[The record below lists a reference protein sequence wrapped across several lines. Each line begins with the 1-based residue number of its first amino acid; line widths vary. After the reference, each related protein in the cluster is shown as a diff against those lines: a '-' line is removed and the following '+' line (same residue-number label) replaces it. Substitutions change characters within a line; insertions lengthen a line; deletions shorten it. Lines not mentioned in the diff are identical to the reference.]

1 MRRSIPPNT
10 SSRCEAGRPRR
21 GELTAS
27 RPLSRLGPLRT
38 RTTAGAGAGVTRA
51 AFGRNGMVRA
61 LKGPARLALAAAALA
76 AGSLLARGASA
87 EAETVRLAKQ
97 FGISYLPLTIIEEKK
112 LLEEQAKR
120 LGVEAKTEWVQLSAG
135 SPMNEA
141 LISGNLDF
149 ASGGV
154 GPLLTIWSRTRANL
168 KVKGVAAINSMPIW
182 LTPINPDVKTIKD
195 FTEKDRIALPAVKV
209 SIQAVTLQMAAEL
222 AFGPGQHG
230 RLDTLTVSMSHP
242 DGMAAMMSGRSE
254 VTGHFTSAPF
264 QYQELADPRVRKVV
278 DSYDV
283 LGGPHTFNVVWAAT
297 RFRDENPKI
306 VEAFVAALDEAVK
319 FINAN
324 RKEAA
329 EIWVRAEN
337 SRMPAAEAERIIR
350 LPENEWTMTPKKVMA
365 YADFMSRNGLI
376 PARPE
381 SWKDLFFP
389 EVHGLPGS

>member
-1 MRRSIPPNT
+1 MT
-10 SSRCEAGRPRR
+10 
-21 GELTAS
+21 S
-27 RPLSRLGPLRT
+27 RPKRS
-38 RTTAGAGAGVTRA
+38 
-51 AFGRNGMVRA
+51 
-61 LKGPARLALAAAALA
+61 ALAALALGALA
-76 AGSLLARGASA
+76 ASLWAPGA
-87 EAETVRLAKQ
+87 EAQVKTVRLAKQ
-97 FGISYLPLTIIEEKK
+97 FGISYLPLTIMEDKK
-112 LLEEQAKR
+112 LLEEQAQK
-120 LGVEAKTEWVQLSAG
+120 LGVEVKTEWLQLSAG

-182 LTPINPDVKTIKD
+182 LTTINPDVKTIKD

-209 SIQAVTLQMAAEL
+209 SIQAVTLQMAAEQ

-283 LGGPHTFNVVWAAT
+283 LGGPHTFNVVWAST

-306 VEAFVAALDEAVK
+306 VEAFVAALDEAMK

>member
-1 MRRSIPPNT
+1 MT
-10 SSRCEAGRPRR
+10 SRR
-21 GELTAS
+21 G
-27 RPLSRLGPLRT
+27 
-38 RTTAGAGAGVTRA
+38 GV
-51 AFGRNGMVRA
+51 
-61 LKGPARLALAAAALA
+61 LRLALGLGAALA
-76 AGSLLARGASA
+76 ASLWAPGV
-87 EAETVRLAKQ
+87 EAQVKTVRLAKQ
-97 FGISYLPLTIIEEKK
+97 FGISYLPLTIMEDRK
-112 LLEEQAKR
+112 LLEEQAQK
-120 LGVEAKTEWVQLSAG
+120 LGVEVRTEWLQLSAG

-182 LTPINPDVKTIKD
+182 LTTINPDVKTIKD

-209 SIQAVTLQMAAEL
+209 SIQAVTLQMAAEQ

-306 VEAFVAALDEAVK
+306 VEAFVAALDEAMK

>member
-1 MRRSIPPNT
+1 MT
-10 SSRCEAGRPRR
+10 
-21 GELTAS
+21 S
-27 RPLSRLGPLRT
+27 RPKRS
-38 RTTAGAGAGVTRA
+38 
-51 AFGRNGMVRA
+51 
-61 LKGPARLALAAAALA
+61 ALAALALGALA
-76 AGSLLARGASA
+76 ASLWAPGA
-87 EAETVRLAKQ
+87 EAQVKTVRLAKQ
-97 FGISYLPLTIIEEKK
+97 FGISYLPLTIMEDKK
-112 LLEEQAKR
+112 LLEEQAKK
-120 LGVEAKTEWVQLSAG
+120 LGIEVKTEWLQLSAG

-182 LTPINPDVKTIKD
+182 LTTINPDVKTIKD

-209 SIQAVTLQMAAEL
+209 SIQAVTLQMAAEQ

-306 VEAFVAALDEAVK
+306 VEAFVAALDEAMK

>member
-1 MRRSIPPNT
+1 
-10 SSRCEAGRPRR
+10 
-21 GELTAS
+21 
-27 RPLSRLGPLRT
+27 
-38 RTTAGAGAGVTRA
+38 
-51 AFGRNGMVRA
+51 
-61 LKGPARLALAAAALA
+61 
-76 AGSLLARGASA
+76 
-87 EAETVRLAKQ
+87 VRLAKQ
-97 FGISYLPLTIIEEKK
+97 FGISYLPLTIMEEKK
-112 LLEEQAKR
+112 LLEEQAKK
-120 LGVEAKTEWVQLSAG
+120 LGVEVKTEWLQLSAG

-182 LTPINPDVKTIKD
+182 LTTISPDVKTIKD

-209 SIQAVTLQMAAEL
+209 SIQAVTLQMAAEQ

-230 RLDTLTVSMSHP
+230 RLDALTVSMSHP

-254 VTGHFTSAPF
+254 ITGHFTSAPF

-283 LGGPHTFNVVWAAT
+283 LGGPHTFNVVWAST

-306 VEAFVAALDEAVK
+306 VEAFIAALDEAMK
-319 FINAN
+319 FINGN
-324 RKEAA
+324 QKEAA
-329 EIWVRAEN
+329 EIWVKAEN

-350 LPENEWTMTPKKVMA
+350 LPENEWTMIPKKVMA

>member
-1 MRRSIPPNT
+1 MT
-10 SSRCEAGRPRR
+10 
-21 GELTAS
+21 S
-27 RPLSRLGPLRT
+27 RPKRS
-38 RTTAGAGAGVTRA
+38 
-51 AFGRNGMVRA
+51 
-61 LKGPARLALAAAALA
+61 ALAALALGALA
-76 AGSLLARGASA
+76 ASLWAPGA
-87 EAETVRLAKQ
+87 EAQVKTVRLAKQ
-97 FGISYLPLTIIEEKK
+97 FGISYLPLTIMEDKK
-112 LLEEQAKR
+112 LLEEQAKK
-120 LGVEAKTEWVQLSAG
+120 LGVEVRTEWLQLSAG

-182 LTPINPDVKTIKD
+182 LTTINPDVKTIKD

-209 SIQAVTLQMAAEL
+209 SIQAVTLQMAAEQ

-283 LGGPHTFNVVWAAT
+283 LGGPHTFNVVWAST

-319 FINAN
+319 FINQN

>member
-1 MRRSIPPNT
+1 MT
-10 SSRCEAGRPRR
+10 
-21 GELTAS
+21 S
-27 RPLSRLGPLRT
+27 RPKRS
-38 RTTAGAGAGVTRA
+38 
-51 AFGRNGMVRA
+51 
-61 LKGPARLALAAAALA
+61 ALAALALGALA
-76 AGSLLARGASA
+76 ASLWAPGA
-87 EAETVRLAKQ
+87 EAQVKTVRLAKQ
-97 FGISYLPLTIIEEKK
+97 FGISYLPLTIMEDKK
-112 LLEEQAKR
+112 LLEEQAKK
-120 LGVEAKTEWVQLSAG
+120 LGIEVKTEWLQLSAG

-168 KVKGVAAINSMPIW
+168 KVMGVAAINSMPIW
-182 LTPINPDVKTIKD
+182 LTTINPDVKTIKD

-209 SIQAVTLQMAAEL
+209 SIQAVTLQMAAEQ

-283 LGGPHTFNVVWAAT
+283 LGGPHTFNVVWAST

>member
-1 MRRSIPPNT
+1 MT
-10 SSRCEAGRPRR
+10 SRR
-21 GELTAS
+21 GEVL
-27 RPLSRLGPLRT
+27 
-38 RTTAGAGAGVTRA
+38 
-51 AFGRNGMVRA
+51 
-61 LKGPARLALAAAALA
+61 RLALAVGAALA
-76 AGSLLARGASA
+76 ASLWAPGASA
-87 EAETVRLAKQ
+87 QVKTVRLAKQ
-97 FGISYLPLTIIEEKK
+97 FGISYLPLTIMEDKK
-112 LLEEQAKR
+112 LLEEQAKK
-120 LGVEAKTEWVQLSAG
+120 LGVEVRTEWLQLSAG

-182 LTPINPDVKTIKD
+182 LTTINPDVKTIKD

-209 SIQAVTLQMAAEL
+209 SIQAVTLQMAAEQ

-254 VTGHFTSAPF
+254 ITGHFTSAPF

-306 VEAFVAALDEAVK
+306 VEAFVAALDEAVN

>member
-1 MRRSIPPNT
+1 MT
-10 SSRCEAGRPRR
+10 SRR
-21 GELTAS
+21 G
-27 RPLSRLGPLRT
+27 
-38 RTTAGAGAGVTRA
+38 GV
-51 AFGRNGMVRA
+51 
-61 LKGPARLALAAAALA
+61 LRLALAVGTALA
-76 AGSLLARGASA
+76 ASLWSPGA
-87 EAETVRLAKQ
+87 EAQVKTVRLAKQ
-97 FGISYLPLTIIEEKK
+97 FGISYLPLTIMEDKK
-112 LLEEQAKR
+112 LLEEQAQK
-120 LGVEAKTEWVQLSAG
+120 LGVEVKTEWLQLSAG

-182 LTPINPDVKTIKD
+182 LTTINPDVKTIKD

-209 SIQAVTLQMAAEL
+209 SIQAVTLQMAAEQ

-283 LGGPHTFNVVWAAT
+283 LGGPHTFNVVWAST

-306 VEAFVAALDEAVK
+306 VEAFVAALDEAMK
-319 FINAN
+319 FINQN

>member
-1 MRRSIPPNT
+1 MT
-10 SSRCEAGRPRR
+10 SRR
-21 GELTAS
+21 GEVL
-27 RPLSRLGPLRT
+27 
-38 RTTAGAGAGVTRA
+38 
-51 AFGRNGMVRA
+51 
-61 LKGPARLALAAAALA
+61 RLALAVGAALA
-76 AGSLLARGASA
+76 ASLWSPGA
-87 EAETVRLAKQ
+87 EAQVKTVRLAKQ
-97 FGISYLPLTIIEEKK
+97 FGISYLPLTIMEDKK
-112 LLEEQAKR
+112 LLEEQAQK
-120 LGVEAKTEWVQLSAG
+120 LGVEVKTEWLQLSAG

-182 LTPINPDVKTIKD
+182 LTTINPDVKTIKD
-195 FTEKDRIALPAVKV
+195 FTERDRIALPAVKV
-209 SIQAVTLQMAAEL
+209 SIQAVTLQMAAEQ

-278 DSYDV
+278 DSYEV
-283 LGGPHTFNVVWAAT
+283 LGGPHTFNVVWAST